1 MKILS
6 RLIPLTNI
14 YWVPTA
20 EMNLMRSLPFSVSAQ
35 LSVLFYFI
43 ILFLV
48 FTNKILP
55 STSLASTSQIWML
68 NHFFRFQKIDF
79 NS

>member
-20 EMNLMRSLPFSVSAQ
+20 EMNLTRSLPFSVEC
-35 LSVLFYFI
+35 SVICI
-43 ILFLV
+43 ILFYYY
-48 FTNKILP
+48 FIL
-55 STSLASTSQIWML
+55 S
-68 NHFFRFQKIDF
+68 FY
-79 NS
+79 